1 MSREKVTT
9 GKPWEKNISHGLGI
23 ITSGRLLITS
33 GVTARDPNGDLVGP
47 NDMEAQLNQIFSN
60 LSDILAA
67 AGGDF
72 SKVVKYT
79 IFVTDIEACMASQ
92 GAYRKYV
99 IDHPASTLV
108 EISKLVIPE
117 MVAEVEAIVAL
128 D

>member
-1 MSREKVTT
+1 
-9 GKPWEKNISHGLGI
+9 
-23 ITSGRLLITS
+23 
-33 GVTARDPNGDLVGP
+33 
-47 NDMEAQLNQIFSN
+47 
-60 LSDILAA
+60 
-67 AGGDF
+67 
-72 SKVVKYT
+72 
-79 IFVTDIEACMASQ
+79 MASQ